1 MSNFENPRKVLRNFL
16 LFFVETEKRGYNYY
30 FGAVCI
36 YGDKTTRSNFFI
48 LFQ

>member
-30 FGAVCI
+30 FGTVCI
-36 YGDKTTRSNFFI
+36 YGDKTRRLTCFT